1 MDAFIQTLIHSNGWL
16 NGAVAVERAVTVI
29 KGV

>member
-16 NGAVAVERAVTVI
+16 NGAVAVERAVT
-29 KGV
+29 